1 MKVLDLRC
9 AHDHTFEGWFASE
22 EDFVD
27 QQARHLITCPM
38 CGDEAVTRLPSAPR
52 LNLSTQRDT
61 QAPARSAD
69 AARSAGD
76 ARQIQ
81 QQLQQ
86 LWLRAVRH
94 VMANSEDV
102 GERFA
107 EEARRIHY
115 QETPERNIH
124 GVASPEEAAE
134 LIDEGIEV
142 LPLPLPA
149 DFKDRLQ

>member
-61 QAPARSAD
+61 PAPARSAD
-69 AARSAGD
+69 AARGAGD

-94 VMANSEDV
+94 VIANSEDV

-134 LIDEGIEV
+134 LIEEGIEV

>member
-9 AHDHTFEGWFASE
+9 THGHTFEGWFASE

-38 CGDEAVTRLPSAPR
+38 CGDEVVSRLPSAPR
-52 LNLSTQRDT
+52 LNLSTQRDAQT
-61 QAPARSAD
+61 LARPAG
-69 AARSAGD
+69 AARGAGD
-76 ARQIQ
+76 AQQIH

-94 VMANSEDV
+94 VIANSEDV

-134 LIDEGIEV
+134 LIEEGIEV

>member
-69 AARSAGD
+69 AARGAGD